1 MLFNTFTTAA
11 VALLAAPALAK
22 PIDTIP
28 AGLDSHLE
36 TRASDVTAR
45 FWTSTTCR
53 TSRGPRKDFDSGHC
67 IKDLAGAD
75 HAVSMDARK
84 KSSCHMIRY
93 REKGCTGYSEKGLN
107 LYDCF
112 NIGDEWKSMKFQ
124 C

>member
-1 MLFNTFTTAA
+1 MLFNVFTAA
-11 VALLAAPALAK
+11 AITFLASPALAN
-22 PIDTIP
+22 PIDTLP
-28 AGLDSHLE
+28 AGLESHLE
-36 TRASDVTAR
+36 SRASDVTAR
-45 FWTSTTCR
+45 FWKQTTCKTER
-53 TSRGPRKDFDSGHC
+53 SKKGFQSGYC
-67 IKDLAGAD
+67 IKDLAGKD

-112 NIGDEWKSMKFQ
+112 NIGDEWKSMKFK

>member
-1 MLFNTFTTAA
+1 MLFNIFTTAA
-11 VALLAAPALAK
+11 IALLAAPALAN
-22 PIDTIP
+22 PIDTLP
-28 AGLDSHLE
+28 AGLESHLV

-53 TSRGPRKDFDSGHC
+53 TSRSKKDFDSGHC

-84 KSSCHMIRY
+84 KSSCHS
-93 REKGCTGYSEKGLN
+93 YSEKGLN